1 MNLAPVE
8 QYFAEYLSVLETR
21 KLRNG
26 RIVSDPLFPP
36 LNKFGKNK
44 HNAWVGDS
52 ILNDL
57 FGDIWEINGQIIEKD
72 KGREA
77 QLRETFRTKGI
88 CLPPNL
94 IVMGT
99 VNMDETTFSFSRK
112 VLDRAMTFE
121 MNDANLEGGLTAAEN
136 RLPAI
141 EASAVLPYAVEAMDV
156 YEKAQS
162 SVIQLSNI

>member
-57 FGDIWEINGQIIEKD
+57 FGDIWEINGQIIEK
-72 KGREA
+72 
-77 QLRETFRTKGI
+77 TKGVKPSFARRSAPKASV
-88 CLPPNL
+88 CL
-94 IVMGT
+94 
-99 VNMDETTFSFSRK
+99 
-112 VLDRAMTFE
+112 
-121 MNDANLEGGLTAAEN
+121 LT
-136 RLPAI
+136 
-141 EASAVLPYAVEAMDV
+141 
-156 YEKAQS
+156 
-162 SVIQLSNI
+162 